1 MKVFG
6 STVVLFCLAT
16 SAQADYDDYD
26 DDCRDEYRVV
36 HRERGRTIIVEEPAP
51 RIVIVEAPPPPP
63 RRIVLRPEPPFVGAI
78 WVEGYWRHTG
88 VRFVWVRGHW
98 IPPRYGYRF
107 VPPRWDARRGHY
119 YHTPGHFRPHHAKVK
134 RRAYR
139 HHRPR
144 SRYVGH
150 VGYERPVYGAHH
162 RQGRRGHVRSPER
175 AHQGRQSVPVRHVRD
190 ERRGHHRS
198 RIHTRPHNARDN
210 GRVRAP
216 VTRPRSRP
224 SLQRQRPVRAR
235 EAKRDRGRQIAAV
248 HRGR

>member
-98 IPPRYGYRF
+98 IPPRY
-107 VPPRWDARRGHY
+107 
-119 YHTPGHFRPHHAKVK
+119 
-134 RRAYR
+134 
-139 HHRPR
+139 
-144 SRYVGH
+144 VGH
-150 VGYERPVYGAHH
+150 VGYERPLYGAHH
-162 RQGRRGHVRSPER
+162 RQGRRGH
-175 AHQGRQSVPVRHVRD
+175 
-190 ERRGHHRS
+190 HRS
-198 RIHTRPHNARDN
+198 RIHTRSHNARDN

-216 VTRPRSRP
+216 ATRPRSRP

-248 HRGR
+248 HRGG

>member
-51 RIVIVEAPPPPP
+51 RIVIVEAPPPTP

-107 VPPRWDARRGHY
+107 VPPRWESRRGHY
-119 YHTPGHFRPHHAKVK
+119 YHTPGPFRPHHAKVK

-139 HHRPR
+139 HDGPRP
-144 SRYVGH
+144 RYVGH
-150 VGYERPVYGAHH
+150 VGYERPLYGAHH
-162 RQGRRGHVRSPER
+162 RQGRRGH
-175 AHQGRQSVPVRHVRD
+175 
-190 ERRGHHRS
+190 HRS
-198 RIHTRPHNARDN
+198 RIHTRSHNARDN

-216 VTRPRSRP
+216 ATRPRSRP

-248 HRGR
+248 HRGG